1 MSTSQPSDV
10 IAQEKLTV
18 INASDWDF
26 DDLNSN
32 QISDDDFHVAPFVNI
47 TDLSLFQ
54 EYRRLKVT
62 GN

>member
-1 MSTSQPSDV
+1 MMTSIQD
-10 IAQEKLTV
+10 
-18 INASDWDF
+18 
-26 DDLNSN
+26 
-32 QISDDDFHVAPFVNI
+32 VAPFVII

>member
-1 MSTSQPSDV
+1 MMTSIQ
-10 IAQEKLTV
+10 
-18 INASDWDF
+18 
-26 DDLNSN
+26 
-32 QISDDDFHVAPFVNI
+32 APFVII

>member
-1 MSTSQPSDV
+1 MMTSIQD
-10 IAQEKLTV
+10 
-18 INASDWDF
+18 
-26 DDLNSN
+26 
-32 QISDDDFHVAPFVNI
+32 VAPFVMINI